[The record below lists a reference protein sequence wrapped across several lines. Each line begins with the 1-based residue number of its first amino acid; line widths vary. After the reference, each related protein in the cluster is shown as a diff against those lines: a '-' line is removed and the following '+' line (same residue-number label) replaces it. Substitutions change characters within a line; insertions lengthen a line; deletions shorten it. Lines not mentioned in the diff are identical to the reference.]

1 MSTTDTARPTPE
13 GAPPHPFRASPWY
26 DPSVEH
32 RPCRCPTCRPERPAA
47 RLLPV
52 RIVFVV
58 LGGIALP
65 LVTLFANSHLRVVA
79 LGPVSTAAILLAIVG
94 SAANLLLLPL
104 RRDPTTR
111 ELRRDLPG
119 STVLRVLLAL
129 GALWGCLIY
138 GYFAL
143 LLLPLLPI
151 SAIAIL
157 YFGLGLCGLSP
168 YPALAIAVIQSRR
181 ALAALADRIGRRRAL
196 ALALAALLLPLLG
209 TAGLVAHRELGRR
222 ELEVALARIARQPPH
237 SEERMRAIAKLE
249 GVEHR
254 LVEAY
259 LESPERERRELLAE
273 VYLRLRD
280 QPLHEEVEARAR
292 DRREA
297 MVRPFWYL
305 DGAGGTPFA
314 QRFWRF

>member
-1 MSTTDTARPTPE
+1 MSTTDAARPPQ

-26 DPSVEH
+26 DPSIEH
-32 RPCRCPTCRPERPAA
+32 RPCRCPTCRPERAAA

-52 RIVFVV
+52 RIVLAV

-65 LVTLFANSHLRVVA
+65 LVTLLANSHFHVVA

-94 SAANLLLLPL
+94 SAANLLLLPV

-111 ELRRDLPG
+111 ALRRDPPG
-119 STVLRVLLAL
+119 STALRVLLAL

-151 SAIAIL
+151 SALAIL
-157 YFGLGLCGLSP
+157 FFGLGLCGLSP
-168 YPALAIAVIQSRR
+168 YPAFALAVVQSRR
-181 ALAALADRIGRRRAL
+181 ALSALSDRIGRRRTV

-237 SEERMRAIAKLE
+237 SEERMRAIAGLA
-249 GVEHR
+249 GAEHR

-259 LESPERERRELLAE
+259 LESPERARRELLAE
-273 VYLRLRD
+273 AYLRLRD

-292 DRREA
+292 DRRET